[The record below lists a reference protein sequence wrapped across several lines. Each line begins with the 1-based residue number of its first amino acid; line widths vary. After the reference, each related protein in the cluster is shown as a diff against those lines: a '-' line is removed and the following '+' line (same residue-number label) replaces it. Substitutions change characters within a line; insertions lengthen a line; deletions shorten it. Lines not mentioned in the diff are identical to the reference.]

1 MSEREVKASTI
12 VDKAVAER
20 LRRARRDLNFSQEKL
35 AKKTGLSFQ
44 QIQKY
49 EKGVNRVSAGRLH
62 ELAQLLDKPVTWFY
76 EDIEIDQEITQTE
89 VEDPNYAACL
99 ALIREMK
106 GSDKL
111 GLVREFLSMA
121 NASN

>member
-1 MSEREVKASTI
+1 MTEREVKASTN
-12 VDKAVAER
+12 VDKAVGMR
-20 LRRARRDLNFSQEKL
+20 LRIARRELKLSQEKL
-35 AKKTGLSFQ
+35 ANKAGLSFQ

-62 ELAQLLDKPVTWFY
+62 EFAQLLDKPITWFY
-76 EDIEIDQEITQTE
+76 EDIEINQEIAQTE
-89 VEDPNYAACL
+89 LEDPNYAACL

-121 NASN
+121 NANS

>member
-1 MSEREVKASTI
+1 M
-12 VDKAVAER
+12 R
-20 LRRARRDLNFSQEKL
+20 LRIARRELKLSQEKL
-35 AKKTGLSFQ
+35 ANKAGLSFQ

-62 ELAQLLDKPVTWFY
+62 EFAQLLDKPITWFY
-76 EDIEIDQEITQTE
+76 EDIEINQEIAQTE
-89 VEDPNYAACL
+89 LEDPNYAACL
-99 ALIREMK
+99 TLIREMK

-121 NASN
+121 NANS